1 MVSSQMNT
9 SKSNSSS
16 SGKQPKGTLSETITI
31 RHLPWTYLHLI
42 LISASEITATATDA
56 EVDILTARTYLTSA
70 LQQFLGIT
78 GTAIPVDFLK
88 VDGRE
93 VWIRVPRDDSAVVV
107 SALSGWIGYEG
118 VAWRIKGKSE
128 WLGSLVAGDGRDLFE
143 A

>member
-1 MVSSQMNT
+1 MKT
-9 SKSNSSS
+9 SKSNPPS
-16 SGKQPKGTLSETITI
+16 SGQYVETITSETTTI
-31 RHLPWTYLHLI
+31 RHLPWTYFHLS
-42 LISASEITATATDA
+42 LISSEITSQATDA

-88 VDGRE
+88 VEGRNI
-93 VWIRVPRDDSAVVV
+93 WIRVPRDDSAVVV
-107 SALSGWIGYEG
+107 SALSGWIGREG

-128 WLGSLVAGDGRDLFE
+128 WLGSLIAGDGSHLFE

>member
-1 MVSSQMNT
+1 MT
-9 SKSNSSS
+9 SEI
-16 SGKQPKGTLSETITI
+16 TTI
-31 RHLPWTYLHLI
+31 RHLPWTYFHLS
-42 LISASEITATATDA
+42 LISPEITSQCTDA

-88 VDGRE
+88 VEGRNI
-93 VWIRVPRDDSAVVV
+93 WIRVPRDDSAVIV
-107 SALSGWIGYEG
+107 SALSGWIGRES

-128 WLGSLVAGDGRDLFE
+128 WLGSLVAGDGSDLFE

>member
-1 MVSSQMNT
+1 MTT
-9 SKSNSSS
+9 SKSNPPSSS
-16 SGKQPKGTLSETITI
+16 QHVETITSEITTI
-31 RHLPWTYLHLI
+31 RHLPWTYFHLS
-42 LISASEITATATDA
+42 LISSEITSQSTDA

-88 VDGRE
+88 VEGRNI
-93 VWIRVPRDDSAVVV
+93 WIRVPRDDSAVVV
-107 SALSGWIGYEG
+107 SALSGWIGRES

-128 WLGSLVAGDGRDLFE
+128 WLGSLVAGDGSDLFE